1 MKLSLRKRPP
11 EAGKEGEALHRTSI
25 TEALLGTAVL
35 FNTVFEMPEEP
46 MIWQIFSWL
55 VVFGIMI
62 WFIETAR
69 DWENRIK
76 KKVRRAG
83 TQTDK

>member
-1 MKLSLRKRPP
+1 M
-11 EAGKEGEALHRTSI
+11 HRTSI

-46 MIWQIFSWL
+46 MIWQIFFWL
-55 VVFGIMI
+55 VVFGILLSC
-62 WFIETAR
+62 IEVAR

-83 TQTDK
+83 TQTDN

>member
-1 MKLSLRKRPP
+1 M
-11 EAGKEGEALHRTSI
+11 HRTSI
-25 TEALLGTAVL
+25 TEALLGTVVL
-35 FNTVFEMPEEP
+35 FNTVFKMPEDS

-55 VVFGIMI
+55 VVFGILI
-62 WFIETAR
+62 WLIEVAR

-83 TQTDK
+83 TQTDVK

>member
-1 MKLSLRKRPP
+1 M
-11 EAGKEGEALHRTSI
+11 HRTSI
-25 TEALLGTAVL
+25 TEALLETVVL

-55 VVFGIMI
+55 VVFGILI
-62 WFIETAR
+62 WFIEIAR

-83 TQTDK
+83 THTDVK

>member
-1 MKLSLRKRPP
+1 M
-11 EAGKEGEALHRTSI
+11 HRTSI
-25 TEALLGTAVL
+25 TEALLGTVVL

-55 VVFGIMI
+55 VVFGILI
-62 WFIETAR
+62 WLIETAR
-69 DWENRIK
+69 DWENRKK

>member
-1 MKLSLRKRPP
+1 M
-11 EAGKEGEALHRTSI
+11 HRTSI

-55 VVFGIMI
+55 VVFVILI
-62 WFIETAR
+62 ACIETAR
-69 DWENRIK
+69 DWEERI
-76 KKVRRAG
+76 RRRKRNG
-83 TQTDK
+83 

>member
-1 MKLSLRKRPP
+1 M
-11 EAGKEGEALHRTSI
+11 HRTSI

-55 VVFGIMI
+55 VVFGILI

-83 TQTDK
+83 TQTDSK

>member
-1 MKLSLRKRPP
+1 M
-11 EAGKEGEALHRTSI
+11 HRTSI
-25 TEALLGTAVL
+25 TEALLGTVVL
-35 FNTVFEMPEEP
+35 FNTVFHMQREH
-46 MIWQIFSWL
+46 IVVQIFSWL
-55 VVFGIMI
+55 VVFGILI

-69 DWENRIK
+69 DWETRIK

>member
-1 MKLSLRKRPP
+1 M
-11 EAGKEGEALHRTSI
+11 HRTSI
-25 TEALLGTAVL
+25 TEALLGTMVL

-55 VVFGIMI
+55 VVFGILI

-83 TQTDK
+83 THTDK

>member
-1 MKLSLRKRPP
+1 M
-11 EAGKEGEALHRTSI
+11 HRTSI

-35 FNTVFEMPEEP
+35 FNTVFHMQKEH
-46 MIWQIFSWL
+46 IVVQIFSWL
-55 VVFGIMI
+55 VVFGILI

-69 DWENRIK
+69 DWENRIN

-83 TQTDK
+83 TQTDSK

>member
-1 MKLSLRKRPP
+1 M
-11 EAGKEGEALHRTSI
+11 HRTSI
-25 TEALLGTAVL
+25 TEALLGTVVL

-55 VVFGIMI
+55 VVFGILI

>member
-1 MKLSLRKRPP
+1 M
-11 EAGKEGEALHRTSI
+11 HRETI

-46 MIWQIFSWL
+46 MIWQIFFWL
-55 VVFGIMI
+55 VVFGILI

-69 DWENRIK
+69 DWETRIK

>member
-1 MKLSLRKRPP
+1 M
-11 EAGKEGEALHRTSI
+11 HRTSI
-25 TEALLGTAVL
+25 TEALLGTVVL
-35 FNTVFEMPEEP
+35 FNTVFKMPEDS

-55 VVFGIMI
+55 VVFGILI
-62 WFIETAR
+62 ACIETVR

-83 TQTDK
+83 THTDN

>member
-1 MKLSLRKRPP
+1 M
-11 EAGKEGEALHRTSI
+11 HWTSI
-25 TEALLGTAVL
+25 TEALLGTVVL

-55 VVFGIMI
+55 VVFGILI

-69 DWENRIK
+69 DWEERI
-76 KKVRRAG
+76 RRR
-83 TQTDK
+83 KRYE

>member
-1 MKLSLRKRPP
+1 M
-11 EAGKEGEALHRTSI
+11 HRTSI

-35 FNTVFEMPEEP
+35 FNTVFHMPVDEP

-55 VVFGIMI
+55 VVFGILI

-76 KKVRRAG
+76 KKGRRAG
-83 TQTDK
+83 THTDN

>member
-1 MKLSLRKRPP
+1 M
-11 EAGKEGEALHRTSI
+11 HRTSI

-55 VVFGIMI
+55 VVFGILI

-76 KKVRRAG
+76 KKVRRAS
-83 TQTDK
+83 THTDN

>member
-1 MKLSLRKRPP
+1 M
-11 EAGKEGEALHRTSI
+11 HRTSI

-55 VVFGIMI
+55 VVFGILI
-62 WFIETAR
+62 WLIEVAR

>member
-1 MKLSLRKRPP
+1 M
-11 EAGKEGEALHRTSI
+11 HRTSI
-25 TEALLGTAVL
+25 TEALLGTVVL
-35 FNTVFEMPEEP
+35 FNTVFHMPENEI

-55 VVFGIMI
+55 VVFGILI

-83 TQTDK
+83 THTDK

>member
-1 MKLSLRKRPP
+1 M
-11 EAGKEGEALHRTSI
+11 HRTSI
-25 TEALLGTAVL
+25 TEALLGTVVL

-55 VVFGIMI
+55 VVFGILS

-69 DWENRIK
+69 DWEEKI
-76 KKVRRAG
+76 RRRKRHE
-83 TQTDK
+83 QQKSI

>member
-1 MKLSLRKRPP
+1 M
-11 EAGKEGEALHRTSI
+11 HRTTI

-35 FNTVFEMPEEP
+35 FNTVFHMPADEP
-46 MIWQIFSWL
+46 ITWQIFSWL
-55 VVFGIMI
+55 VVFGILI
-62 WFIETAR
+62 ACIETAR

-83 TQTDK
+83 TQTDNNSLSRL

>member
-1 MKLSLRKRPP
+1 M
-11 EAGKEGEALHRTSI
+11 HRTSI

-55 VVFGIMI
+55 VVFGILI

-83 TQTDK
+83 THTDN

>member
-1 MKLSLRKRPP
+1 M
-11 EAGKEGEALHRTSI
+11 HRTSI

-35 FNTVFEMPEEP
+35 FNTVFHMPVDEP

-55 VVFGIMI
+55 VVFGILI
-62 WFIETAR
+62 ACIETAR
-69 DWENRIK
+69 DWEERIK

-83 TQTDK
+83 THTDN

>member
-1 MKLSLRKRPP
+1 M
-11 EAGKEGEALHRTSI
+11 HRTSI
-25 TEALLGTAVL
+25 AEALLGAVVL

-55 VVFGIMI
+55 VVFGILI
-62 WFIETAR
+62 WLIETAR
-69 DWENRIK
+69 GWENRIK

-83 TQTDK
+83 THTDN

>member
-1 MKLSLRKRPP
+1 M
-11 EAGKEGEALHRTSI
+11 HRTSI

-46 MIWQIFSWL
+46 IIWQIFSWL
-55 VVFGIMI
+55 VVFGILI
-62 WFIETAR
+62 ACIETAR
-69 DWENRIK
+69 DWEKRIK

-83 TQTDK
+83 THTDN